1 MLSFKQ
7 YLSEGVND
15 PAIFKVV
22 FMAGGPGSGKS
33 FVSGKTGLTSLGLKF
48 INSDPAFEAALKKA
62 NLSPSS
68 ADDIMSPKGQEI
80 RNRVKG
86 TIGKKLNLAT
96 GGRLGLVIDGT
107 GKDYAKI
114 AKQKEELEKLGYECK
129 MILVNTSKETAL
141 ERNNKRDRSLPEKD
155 VVNMWSDVQ
164 KNIGKFQNLFGG
176 EHMIVVD
183 NDKEVDIAKV
193 TTSTY
198 KKISTW
204 VKEPPKNIIAKKW
217 IASASK
223 KRAEDPAFVMLVL
236 IDEAQAPRKTDVGG
250 LVAAPVFA
258 RIAERAAHY
267 LGLTPREETPEGAIV
282 ARNVGGKTLRS
293 R

>member
-33 FVSGKTGLTSLGLKF
+33 FVSGKTGISSLGLKF

-68 ADDIMSPKGQEI
+68 ADDVMSPKGQEI

-86 TIGKKLNLAT
+86 TIGKQLNLAT
-96 GGRLGLVIDGT
+96 SGRLGLIIDGT

-129 MILVNTSKETAL
+129 MLFVNTSKETAL
-141 ERNNKRDRSLPEKD
+141 ERNNKRSRKLPEKE
-155 VVNMWSDVQ
+155 VVDMWSDVQ

-183 NDKEVDIAKV
+183 NDKEVDIEKV

-198 KKISTW
+198 KKIAKW
-204 VKEPPKNIIAKKW
+204 VKEPPKNVNAKKW
-217 IASASK
+217 IAAASK
-223 KRAEDPAFVMLVL
+223 KHADDPGKYLHGKGKSHKGG
-236 IDEAQAPRKTDVGG
+236 EYKNPETDD
-250 LVAAPVFA
+250 
-258 RIAERAAHY
+258 HY
-267 LGLTPREETPEGAIV
+267 SDFKG
-282 ARNVGGKTLRS
+282 
-293 R
+293 

>member
-48 INSDPAFEAALKKA
+48 INSDPAFESALKKA

-80 RNRVKG
+80 RDKVKA
-86 TIGKKLNLAT
+86 TIGKQLDLAT
-96 GGRLGLVIDGT
+96 SGRLGLVIDGT
-107 GKDYAKI
+107 GKDYEKI
-114 AKQKEELEKLGYECK
+114 SRQKEELEKLGYECK
-129 MILVNTSKETAL
+129 MIFVNTSKETAL
-141 ERNNKRDRSLPEKD
+141 ERNNKRARKLPEKD
-155 VVNMWSDVQ
+155 VVDMWSGVQ

-183 NDKEVDIAKV
+183 NDKEVDIEKV

-198 KKISTW
+198 KKISKW
-204 VKEPPKNIIAKKW
+204 VKQPPKTMNAKKW
-217 IASASK
+217 IAAASK
-223 KRAEDPAFVMLVL
+223 KHADGSGKYLHGKGKSHKGGEYKNP
-236 IDEAQAPRKTDVGG
+236 ETDD
-250 LVAAPVFA
+250 
-258 RIAERAAHY
+258 HY
-267 LGLTPREETPEGAIV
+267 SDFKG
-282 ARNVGGKTLRS
+282 
-293 R
+293 